1 MYFVNFSWM
10 SLMTWPMSRGPYNI
24 EENFDAKVNRVE
36 QVIWFQF
43 FELLGTLTFPKAEQA

>member
-1 MYFVNFSWM
+1 
-10 SLMTWPMSRGPYNI
+10 MTWAMSRGPYNI

-43 FELLGTLTFPKAEQA
+43 LEFLGTLAFQKAEQA